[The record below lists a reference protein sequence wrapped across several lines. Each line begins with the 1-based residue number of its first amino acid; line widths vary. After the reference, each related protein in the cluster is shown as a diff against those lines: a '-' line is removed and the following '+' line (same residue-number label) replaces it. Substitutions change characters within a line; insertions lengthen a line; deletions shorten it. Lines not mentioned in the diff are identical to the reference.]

1 MSMNRTHPPRGPAA
15 VLEAVALA
23 LNTHDVEV
31 LVDCFDENYVNETP
45 VHPNRGFR
53 GREQVRRNWT
63 RIFAAV
69 PDLHVRIVGMAVEGD
84 TAWSEW
90 EHSGTRLD
98 GSPHLLRGVV
108 IFTVARSVV
117 SHARFYLEPVEHSS
131 GGIDAA
137 IANTIGRGA
146 SQAAK
151 EAS

>member
-1 MSMNRTHPPRGPAA
+1 MNGIPQPRGPAA
-15 VLEAVALA
+15 VVAAIALA

-31 LVDCFDENYVNETP
+31 LVACFDDDYVNETP

-63 RIFAAV
+63 TIFAAV
-69 PDLHVRIVGMAVEGD
+69 PDLSVRIVGMTVEGD
-84 TAWSEW
+84 TVWSEW

-108 IFTVARSVV
+108 IFTVGSSVV
-117 SHARFYLEPVEHSS
+117 RSARFFLEPVEHSS

-137 IANTIGRGA
+137 IANTFGHGA
-146 SQAAK
+146 SRAAK